1 MGRHHSHLLFILG
14 HPAVPPPIRLQA
26 ARTLDDVRV
35 LVIVP
40 GDLWQLISATVQ
52 HRVLDVLAQ
61 QIMLYGLASRVSME
75 LRRRL
80 VQALRRCTRFCKHQ
94 HQVTLIVD

>member
-14 HPAVPPPIRLQA
+14 HPAVPPPIRPQA

-40 GDLWQLISATVQ
+40 GDLWQLIFATVQ

-61 QIMLYGLASRVSME
+61 QIMLCGLASRVSME
-75 LRRRL
+75 FRRRL
-80 VQALRRCTRFCKHQ
+80 VQALRRCARFCEH
-94 HQVTLIVD
+94 HVTVIVG